1 MKTQLQNLK
10 NKLSSFSKAMVVGA
24 LIFISANS
32 NAQPA
37 GSCSALFTPF
47 DSLGYGYFY
56 NQSSPMNAISLW
68 DFGDGSTGVSMG
80 DITHPYNAIGTY
92 YVCLTIIDSVNSCSS
107 TYCDSIR
114 ITSGSG
120 GGGMC
125 LGVVNPYFAATDSL
139 GYGVF
144 SNVPTGTGVVYHWD
158 FGDGTTSNVVGST
171 THNYTTNGTYF
182 VCLNVFETGGSYDSC
197 SYCSYVTIG
206 NPMGGTCSAYFNLVQ
221 DSTNLYNYTAYSYAS
236 SGMLYSYF
244 WDFGD
249 GTTSNLQYPSHT
261 YSGSGPYVLCLTITD
276 NASCTATYC
285 DSLYAGRGGSGI
297 NLNVVPGTVTS
308 INEIELIQSLENY
321 PNPFNSLT
329 TVSYTLSM
337 DARVELLVVNLL
349 GEKVALLESNTK
361 QAGNHKIDFNADG
374 IAEGMYLLQLKVDN
388 KVSTKKIVIS
398 K

>member
-1 MKTQLQNLK
+1 MFL
-10 NKLSSFSKAMVVGA
+10 
-24 LIFISANS
+24 SANS

-37 GSCSALFTPF
+37 GSCNALFTPF

-56 NQSSPMNAISLW
+56 NQSSPMNALSLW
-68 DFGDGSTGVSMG
+68 DFGDGTTGVSMG

-92 YVCLTIIDSVNSCSS
+92 YVCLTVIDSVNSCSS

-114 ITSGSG
+114 ITTG
-120 GGGMC
+120 GGGASC
-125 LGVVNPYFAATDSL
+125 YAYYTSSSSGLSANFTNLSSGS
-139 GYGVF
+139 
-144 SNVPTGTGVVYHWD
+144 PTIYSWD
-158 FGDGTTSNVVGST
+158 FGDGSTSSNSGNVSHT
-171 THNYTTNGTYF
+171 YAANGTYL
-182 VCLNVFETGGSYDSC
+182 VCLTIMDSSSSC
-197 SYCSYVTIG
+197 FDTYCNSITIG

-276 NASCTATYC
+276 NAGCTATHC

-308 INEIELIQSLENY
+308 INEIELIQALENY

-337 DARVELLVVNLL
+337 DTRVELMVVNLL
-349 GEKVALLESNTK
+349 GEKVALLESNNK
-361 QAGNHKIDFNADG
+361 QAGNHKIEFNADG